1 MQHVKIKWLRIFN
14 YGLVVLSS
22 LLFGFYYLFEVLQ
35 VSQHVK
41 DRWGITP
48 LILTLAGI
56 HALYVFMTD
65 RLLMK
70 KIPWLTMLISITLY
84 GFLIGSIIESSGNT
98 NVVYRIIYGI
108 LIFFAGMIGLY
119 PPLTA
124 VIFTWMILIFTV
136 TGIATPTNASLTFN
150 IIVDTFLTVA
160 CFSGWYFF
168 RRWYVPKNDAASAQL
183 ESLLEQ
189 EQSKSSVI
197 LESITDGVIVT
208 DPKGTIQVINK
219 SAAEMLGWEQQEAI
233 KLDYKSIIV
242 STDSDTK
249 ALDEIAITK
258 SLRTTNSEQA
268 ISHLKTRNGR
278 QVYVDIVASP
288 IFQTTTSAD
297 SGEVQKK
304 LVGVISVLRDVD
316 EQKRQEQQRSDFIST
331 ASHEMRTPVASIQ
344 GFIELALN
352 PKVAVIDEKAK
363 TYLEK
368 AHESTKHLGE
378 LFQDLLT
385 VSKSDDGRLTN
396 NPKILEVGEFLKEL
410 VEQNK
415 LSAENKGLKV
425 VYENNSADRSVAPL
439 MYVHVDAERLR
450 EVVLNLFDNAVKYTK
465 SGMITVGA
473 SLKDQG
479 VVLRV
484 SDTGMGIASEDIPHL
499 FQKFYRTDNT
509 ATREIGGT
517 GLGLYI
523 CQQIVEIVG
532 GRIWVESTVGAGST
546 FYVEIPRVD
555 PSAISTSGAQ
565 A

>member
-14 YGLVVLSS
+14 YGLTGFST
-22 LLFGFYYLFEVLQ
+22 LLFGFYFLFEALQ
-35 VSQHVK
+35 VSEHVK

-48 LILTLAGI
+48 LILVLAGI
-56 HALYVFMTD
+56 HAVYILITD
-65 RLLMK
+65 RLFIK
-70 KIPWLTMLISITLY
+70 KIPWLITLISITMY
-84 GFLIGSIIESSGNT
+84 AFLLGSIIESSGNT
-98 NVVYRIIYGI
+98 NVVYRIVYGL
-108 LIFFAGMIGLY
+108 LIFFSGMIGLY
-119 PPLTA
+119 APLTA
-124 VIFTWMILIFTV
+124 IIFTWMILIFTI

-150 IIVDTFLTVA
+150 IVVDTFLTVA
-160 CFSGWYFF
+160 CFGGWYFF
-168 RRWYVPKNDAASAQL
+168 RRWYLPKADPASVEL

-233 KLDYKSIIV
+233 KLDYKSLIV
-242 STDSDTK
+242 STEGEPGTNSD
-249 ALDEIAITK
+249 IAITK
-258 SLRTTNSEQA
+258 SLQTTSAEQA

-288 IFQTTTSAD
+288 IFQTTLS
-297 SGEVQKK
+297 SEVGEVQKK
-304 LVGVISVLRDVD
+304 LVGVIAVLRDVD

-352 PKVAVIDEKAK
+352 PKVATVDEKAK
-363 TYLEK
+363 GYLEK

-385 VSKSDDGRLTN
+385 VSKSDDGRLAN
-396 NPKILEVGEFLKEL
+396 NPKVIEIGEFLKEL

-425 VYENNSADRSVAPL
+425 VYENTAYDKSVAPL
-439 MYVHVDAERLR
+439 MYVNADSERLR

-465 SGMITVGA
+465 NGMITVGA

-479 VVLRV
+479 VIIRV
-484 SDTGMGIASEDIPHL
+484 SDTGMGIANEDIPHL

-523 CQQIVEIVG
+523 CQQIVEIMN

-555 PSAISTSGAQ
+555 PSTITTTQPQ